1 MEIKNNKM
9 DKNQEHLDNLNEI
22 RSIMEKS
29 SSFISLSGLS
39 GISAGII
46 GLAASYVFY
55 SIIYSGRTFN
65 PNLLPEYITIRL
77 LLTGIVTLVITF
89 TSAIYF
95 TARKAKKKN
104 LPVWS
109 SSSKRLVVNL
119 FIPLTAGGLFCLYL
133 LYYNYLPL
141 LVPAMIVFYG
151 LALINASKY
160 TLSDIKLL
168 GITETALGLISL
180 FFFEYA
186 VLFWAIGF
194 GVLNIIHGIVMYVKY
209 ER

>member
-1 MEIKNNKM
+1 M

-55 SIIYSGRTFN
+55 SIIYSGRAYN
-65 PNLLPEYITIRL
+65 PNLLPEYINFRL
-77 LLTGIVTLVITF
+77 MLTGIVTLVITF

-119 FIPLTAGGLFCLYL
+119 FIPLSVGGLFCLYL

-194 GVLNIIHGIVMYVKY
+194 GVLNIIHGIVMYMKY

>member
-1 MEIKNNKM
+1 M

-46 GLAASYVFY
+46 GLAASYAFY
-55 SIIYSGRTFN
+55 SIIYSGRAYT
-65 PNLLPEYITIRL
+65 PNLLPEYITVRL

-89 TSAIYF
+89 ASAIYF

-104 LPVWS
+104 QPVWS
-109 SSSKRLVVNL
+109 SSSKRLAVNL
-119 FIPLTAGGLFCLYL
+119 FIPLSAGGLFCLYL

-151 LALINASKY
+151 LALINASQY
-160 TLSDIKLL
+160 TLSDIRLL

-194 GVLNIIHGIVMYVKY
+194 GVLNIIHGIVMYMKH